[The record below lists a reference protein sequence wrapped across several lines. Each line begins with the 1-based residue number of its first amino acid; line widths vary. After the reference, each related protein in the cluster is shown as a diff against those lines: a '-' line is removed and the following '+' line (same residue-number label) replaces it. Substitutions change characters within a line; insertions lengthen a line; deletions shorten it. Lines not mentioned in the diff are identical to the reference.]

1 MGSNPTVSAQST
13 RRQFSRVLLQLV
25 LVPEAYQPLNES
37 TVTVSFGRFTMFTD
51 ALPEFRADWLLAGKA
66 ASTVGCHLSL
76 LRLLADAHDSPDLA
90 HARVW
95 VGDASTV
102 SMRRK
107 RAQAVRAFGRWS
119 ESIGD
124 NDFPWWK
131 TLPVPTE
138 VEKPQPTATPA
149 DFEAG
154 LNVLSSCRDRAVLS
168 VLWGCGLRRSE
179 AANLLVTDVNVADGV
194 LVVRSSKTGKPR
206 VVPMPPVT
214 VRWVRRHLRGWTQPT
229 LFGSTANGIHLLL
242 RRHGLLPAHAW
253 RRGWAVQSLRSGVS
267 ETSVRSAAGWSS
279 GAMVA
284 RYTRAMSAELAIDEF
299 QRSWNR
305 AGC

>member
-1 MGSNPTVSAQST
+1 
-13 RRQFSRVLLQLV
+13 
-25 LVPEAYQPLNES
+25 
-37 TVTVSFGRFTMFTD
+37 MFTD
-51 ALPEFRADWLLAGKA
+51 ALPEFRADWILSGRA

-76 LRLLADAHDSPDLA
+76 LWLLADTNGYPELA
-90 HARVW
+90 DVRVW
-95 VGDASTV
+95 VSDAATV

-124 NDFPWWK
+124 NDFPWWRN
-131 TLPVPTE
+131 LPVPTE
-138 VEKPQPTATPA
+138 AEKPQQTATAA

-154 LNVLSSCRDRAVLS
+154 LGMLESSRDRAVLS

-179 AANLLVTDVNVADGV
+179 VANLLVTDVNVADGV

-206 VVPMPPVT
+206 VVPMPPVA
-214 VRWVRRHLRGWTQPT
+214 VRWVRRHLRGWTQQS
-229 LFGSTANGIHLLL
+229 LFGLTANGIHLLL

-267 ETSVRSAAGWSS
+267 EASVRSAAGWSS

-284 RYTRAMSAELAIDEF
+284 RYTRAMSAELVLDEF
-299 QRSWNR
+299 QRSWR
-305 AGC
+305 PASR